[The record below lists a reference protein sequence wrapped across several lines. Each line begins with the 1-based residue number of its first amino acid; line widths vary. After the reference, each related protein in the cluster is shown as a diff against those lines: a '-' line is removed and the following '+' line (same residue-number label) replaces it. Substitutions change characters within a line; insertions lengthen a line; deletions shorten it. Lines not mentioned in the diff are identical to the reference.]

1 VSPQEGTYLEPS
13 DINEPVDGHEAVHG
27 NGAVEGDE
35 LIQGSESLH
44 GGEAA
49 EGNELIRGNE
59 SLHSRDAVEG
69 NELGDGDGGSEQ
81 HGVCTMVSETLARIG
96 DKWTVLVVEL
106 LCAGRGPV
114 RFNEIRRA
122 IDGISQRMLTLT
134 LRGLER
140 DGLVTRTVH
149 PTVPPRVDY
158 ELTELGQSLRVPLV
172 AVAEW
177 ARANRGSIV
186 ESRKVFDATSTA
198 SPSSRQVRRRA
209 PALLSRARLARP
221 EPL

>member
-13 DINEPVDGHEAVHG
+13 DKDEPARVGTEAVAVADG
-27 NGAVEGDE
+27 LAEPELEADGENAADAQGAVEADGVF
-35 LIQGSESLH
+35 
-44 GGEAA
+44 EADGA
-49 EGNELIRGNE
+49 VGADG
-59 SLHSRDAVEG
+59 AVE
-69 NELGDGDGGSEQ
+69 D
-81 HGVCTMVSETLARIG
+81 HATCTMVSETLARIG

-114 RFNEIRRA
+114 RFNEIRRS
-122 IDGISQRMLTLT
+122 IEGISQRMLTLT

-149 PTVPPRVDY
+149 PTIPPRVDY

-177 ARANRGSIV
+177 ARANRAAIV
-186 ESRKVFDATSTA
+186 GARKVFDDTSTA

-209 PALLSRARLARP
+209 PALLSRTRLARP
-221 EPL
+221 RPV